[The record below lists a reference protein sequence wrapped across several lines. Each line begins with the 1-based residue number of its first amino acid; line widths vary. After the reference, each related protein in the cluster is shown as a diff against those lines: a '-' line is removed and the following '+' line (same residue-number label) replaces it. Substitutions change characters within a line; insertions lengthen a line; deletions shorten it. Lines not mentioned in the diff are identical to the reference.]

1 MIARHTHSDRERRG
15 EAEESQERRMIRHV
29 REELSSVTVYVLWSL
44 TRLLDG
50 SSLLAVCCGVLKR
63 LTTPLSSPIM
73 TGQKDH
79 CLTGKVEMLSANS
92 IPQSVLPS
100 YVLLIPHYH

>member
-44 TRLLDG
+44 MRLLDG